1 MEHDDIVALENVVI
15 QILKRNLNKGAIN
28 ADYPANAEVTKG
40 KMKKQIIDEKS
51 RAFVDKESRGYI
63 RGIVYLSDDYA
74 EFGWFKSSPNNI
86 VILISNHLR
95 RGMPGV
101 YTGISRE
108 AFPELIWS
116 NKYGYYIQPND
127 LTDEEVLSHKLVRG
141 QGDFPYQFPKHYEAV
156 ESFHLFNNAQTVL
169 GNEEYPL
176 SKYLNYTFGL
186 EFETSMG
193 YIPQE
198 KCFRDGLIPLRD
210 GSISGIEYS
219 SVVLKGN
226 EGLNLLKQEL
236 DTLKE
241 YTKFNKECALHIHM
255 GGFPVDTIPI
265 FALYCLWYMVERDLL
280 NKELIP
286 ELSFHTSEYKANQKD
301 YCNMLSPNPR
311 SFSDLFRAITGKK
324 YLGSLVQPHP
334 ADIGKRAKW
343 NIKARYSGLNLV
355 NMVCYKGP
363 KTVEFRFLRPSF
375 NFRKI
380 TLWLYILNAVL
391 KYAESLASEWKEQ
404 GKCDTK
410 DMFDWV
416 AGKYT
421 GLRYVL
427 EHCYDADTYSH
438 LIGEIKLLKMAVQ
451 AQAANGDRCGNDT
464 EFEDEL
470 FV

>member
-1 MEHDDIVALENVVI
+1 MEHDDIVALENAVI

-28 ADYPANAEVTKG
+28 ADYPANAEVIKG

-156 ESFHLFNNAQTVL
+156 ESFHLFNNAQTIL

-255 GGFPVDTIPI
+255 GGFPVDTISI

>member
-1 MEHDDIVALENVVI
+1 MEHDDIVALENAVI

-28 ADYPANAEVTKG
+28 ADYPANAEVIKG

-51 RAFVDKESRGYI
+51 RALVDKESRGYI
-63 RGIVYLSDDYA
+63 RGIVYLSDNYA

-127 LTDEEVLSHKLVRG
+127 LTDEEVLTHKLVRG

-169 GNEEYPL
+169 ENKEYPL

-255 GGFPVDTIPI
+255 GGFPVDTMSI

-280 NKELIP
+280 GKELIP

>member
-1 MEHDDIVALENVVI
+1 MEHDDIVALENAVI

-86 VILISNHLR
+86 VILISDHLR

-116 NKYGYYIQPND
+116 NKYGYYIQPNN
-127 LTDEEVLSHKLVRG
+127 LTDEEVLTHKLVRG

-156 ESFHLFNNAQTVL
+156 ESFHLFNNAQTIL

-438 LIGEIKLLKMAVQ
+438 LIGEIKLLKMAVR